1 MFGKLSVDE
10 MIRSGI
16 LEAYAR
22 EQLGASEMSEIET
35 RLCFDLELG
44 ECLEGIFITLEQ
56 SGWSPDND

>member
-22 EQLGASEMSEIET
+22 EQLGASEMAEIET

-44 ECLEGIFITLEQ
+44 ERLEGIFITLEQ
-56 SGWSPDND
+56 SGWNPDND

>member
-1 MFGKLSVDE
+1 

-22 EQLGASEMSEIET
+22 EQLGAPEMAEIET

-44 ECLEGIFITLEQ
+44 ERLEGIFITLEQ
-56 SGWSPDND
+56 SGWNPDND

>member
-1 MFGKLSVDE
+1 MFNKLSVDE

-22 EQLGASEMSEIET
+22 EQLSVCEMAEIET

-44 ECLEGIFITLEQ
+44 ERLEGIFITLEQ
-56 SGWSPDND
+56 SGWNPNND